1 MKLDRKEYIT
11 ELFSFLQSSNWEK
24 LICGPEVMTVFILGK
39 KTVAPWARVDL
50 LSNILYLAMNAGYT
64 DTFTLWTFTVICS
77 YDLCTSLK
85 VIFIKKI
92 KTDSAGAAHPMVQWF
107 LVHVAWDS
115 LRHVWLRK
123 MTDECGSSLGL
134 HLGTRKL
141 ISKSI
146 KVSWVIKLKI
156 PLAQWANNYTWIA
169 KFILPKFGTSH
180 CSMAANKHVRKE
192 KTVVGWAGTF
202 TNTTPKRGLPSGEKV
217 YSLVA
222 VWMSIKRTHKHET
235 TRKNQQENPEL
246 A

>member
-1 MKLDRKEYIT
+1 MQ
-11 ELFSFLQSSNWEK
+11 EL
-24 LICGPEVMTVFILGK
+24 LI
-39 KTVAPWARVDL
+39 
-50 LSNILYLAMNAGYT
+50 
-64 DTFTLWTFTVICS
+64 
-77 YDLCTSLK
+77 
-85 VIFIKKI
+85 
-92 KTDSAGAAHPMVQWF
+92 QWF
-107 LVHVAWDS
+107 SCFLFMLHMRQLKTCLA
-115 LRHVWLRK
+115 K
-123 MTDECGSSLGL
+123 KNDECGGSLGL

-141 ISKSI
+141 ISKSV

-235 TRKNQQENPEL
+235 TGRINRRILNSPSQGTKAPQQVQVPRPSS
-246 A
+246 AH